1 MVSWGQAGD
10 RSSIRRALVVFAVL
24 AVLRKGPAH
33 AYEMTQRLREAHELL
48 ACESDLYALMGRLGR
63 QGLVRHRWELS
74 PNGPPRKRYE
84 LTAAGHDALEQRHS
98 TWKELRAA
106 LLDLLEV
113 DSPASTKSPF
123 QQRKSD

>member
-1 MVSWGQAGD
+1 MVSWGQTGD

-48 ACESDLYALMGRLGR
+48 ACESDLYALMGRLSR

-84 LTAAGHDALEQRHS
+84 LTAAGHEALEQRHS
-98 TWKELRAA
+98 TWKELRVA
-106 LLDLLEV
+106 LLQLLDEESTA
-113 DSPASTKSPF
+113 DSVSGP
-123 QQRKSD
+123 QRR